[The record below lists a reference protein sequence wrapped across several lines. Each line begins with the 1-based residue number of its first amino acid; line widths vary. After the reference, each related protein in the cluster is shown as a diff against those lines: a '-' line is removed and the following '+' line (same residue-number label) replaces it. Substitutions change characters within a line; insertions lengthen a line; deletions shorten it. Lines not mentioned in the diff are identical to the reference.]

1 MNIPNQ
7 IIKQIIN
14 DEINLKSFNENELRE
29 WLISNL
35 INVLCDN
42 KIFATKV
49 KSTPIKKPQYT
60 YLFEVSANYKGTEH
74 HIELGILNQINLKI
88 ENIFKENSNR
98 VSVCFFDN
106 ISEIQSLLKSINEF
120 NYYITK
126 IENTGTLIIN

>member
-1 MNIPNQ
+1 MNISKQ

-14 DEINLKSFNENELRE
+14 EEISLKSFNENELRE

-42 KIFATKV
+42 KIFVTKV

-60 YLFEVSANYKGTEH
+60 YLFEVSANYKGTEYN
-74 HIELGILNQINLKI
+74 IELGILNRINLKI
-88 ENIFKENSNR
+88 ENIFTENSHR

-106 ISEIQSLLKSINEF
+106 ISEIESLLESINEL
-120 NYYITK
+120 NYFVTK

>member
-1 MNIPNQ
+1 MNIPKQ

-60 YLFEVSANYKGTEH
+60 YLFEVSANYKSTEYQ
-74 HIELGILNQINLKI
+74 IELGILDRINLKI
-88 ENIFKENSNR
+88 ENILTENSNR
-98 VSVCFFDN
+98 VSICFFDN
-106 ISEIQSLLKSINEF
+106 ISEIKSLLKSINEL
-120 NYYITK
+120 NYHITK

>member
-1 MNIPNQ
+1 MNIPKQ

-35 INVLCDN
+35 INILCDN

-74 HIELGILNQINLKI
+74 HIELGILKQINLNI
-88 ENIFKENSNR
+88 ENIIAGNSNR

-106 ISEIQSLLKSINEF
+106 ISEIQSLLKSINEL
-120 NYYITK
+120 NYHIIK

>member
-42 KIFATKV
+42 KIFVTTV

-74 HIELGILNQINLKI
+74 HIELGILKQINLNI
-88 ENIFKENSNR
+88 ENIIAGNSNR

-106 ISEIQSLLKSINEF
+106 ISEIQSLLKSINEL
-120 NYYITK
+120 NYHIIK

>member
-49 KSTPIKKPQYT
+49 KSTPIKKT
-60 YLFEVSANYKGTEH
+60 
-74 HIELGILNQINLKI
+74 
-88 ENIFKENSNR
+88 
-98 VSVCFFDN
+98 
-106 ISEIQSLLKSINEF
+106 SIHLS
-120 NYYITK
+120 I
-126 IENTGTLIIN
+126 

>member
-35 INVLCDN
+35 INILCDN

-74 HIELGILNQINLKI
+74 HIELGILKQINLNI
-88 ENIFKENSNR
+88 ENIIAGNSNR

-106 ISEIQSLLKSINEF
+106 ISEIQSLLKSINEL
-120 NYYITK
+120 NYHIIK

>member
-1 MNIPNQ
+1 MNISKQ

-14 DEINLKSFNENELRE
+14 EEITLKSFNENELRE

-42 KIFATKV
+42 KIFVTTV
-49 KSTPIKKPQYT
+49 KSTPIKKPQYI
-60 YLFEVSANYKGTEH
+60 YLFEVSANYKETEYN
-74 HIELGILNQINLKI
+74 IELGILNRINLKI
-88 ENIFKENSNR
+88 ENIFTENSQR

-106 ISEIQSLLKSINEF
+106 ISEIESLLESINEL
-120 NYYITK
+120 NYFVTK

>member
-1 MNIPNQ
+1 MNISKQ

-14 DEINLKSFNENELRE
+14 EEITLKSFNENELRE

-42 KIFATKV
+42 KIFATTV

-60 YLFEVSANYKGTEH
+60 YLFEVSANYKGTEYN
-74 HIELGILNQINLKI
+74 IELGILNRINLKI
-88 ENIFKENSNR
+88 ENIFTENSHR

-106 ISEIQSLLKSINEF
+106 ISEIQSLLESINEL
-120 NYYITK
+120 NYFVTK

>member
-60 YLFEVSANYKGTEH
+60 YLFEVSRK
-74 HIELGILNQINLKI
+74 
-88 ENIFKENSNR
+88 
-98 VSVCFFDN
+98 
-106 ISEIQSLLKSINEF
+106 
-120 NYYITK
+120 
-126 IENTGTLIIN
+126 

>member
-1 MNIPNQ
+1 MNIHKL

-14 DEINLKSFNENELRE
+14 DEINLKSFNENELIQ

-42 KIFATKV
+42 KIFATTV
-49 KSTPIKKPQYT
+49 KSTPIKKPEYT
-60 YLFEVSANYKGTEH
+60 YLFEVSANYKGTEY
-74 HIELGILNQINLKI
+74 HIELGILNRINLKI
-88 ENIFKENSNR
+88 ENIIAGNSNR

-106 ISEIQSLLKSINEF
+106 IYEIQSLLKSINEL
-120 NYYITK
+120 NYHITK

>member
-1 MNIPNQ
+1 MNIHKQ

-14 DEINLKSFNENELRE
+14 DEINLKSFNENELIQ

-42 KIFATKV
+42 KIFATTV
-49 KSTPIKKPQYT
+49 KSTPIKKPEYT
-60 YLFEVSANYKGTEH
+60 YLFEVSANYKGTEY
-74 HIELGILNQINLKI
+74 HIELGILNRINLKI
-88 ENIFKENSNR
+88 ENIIAGNSNR

-106 ISEIQSLLKSINEF
+106 ISEIQSLLKSINEL
-120 NYYITK
+120 NYHITK

>member
-1 MNIPNQ
+1 MNISKQ

-14 DEINLKSFNENELRE
+14 EEITLKSFNENELRE

-42 KIFATKV
+42 KIFVTKV

-60 YLFEVSANYKGTEH
+60 YLFEVSANYKGTEYN
-74 HIELGILNQINLKI
+74 IELGILNRINLKI
-88 ENIFKENSNR
+88 ENIFTENSHR

-106 ISEIQSLLKSINEF
+106 ISEIESLLESINEL
-120 NYYITK
+120 NYFVTK

>member
-35 INVLCDN
+35 INILCDN

-74 HIELGILNQINLKI
+74 HIELGILKQINLNI
-88 ENIFKENSNR
+88 ENIIAGNSNR

-106 ISEIQSLLKSINEF
+106 ISEIQSLLKSINEL
-120 NYYITK
+120 NYHITK